1 MKLIGVRFL
10 GRTLLFSRSFLY
22 VLILINLFINVKK
35 FANFLDNF
43 FKKKGGKAMLEEL
56 LEHIAK
62 SLESIDAELKARNE
76 DRKFL
81 LEQAEVIEKT
91 CLDIKKDPF
100 GLNGLKRKALAD
112 RVKQKE

>member
-43 FKKKGGKAMLEEL
+43 LKKGEE
-56 LEHIAK
+56 
-62 SLESIDAELKARNE
+62 D
-76 DRKFL
+76 
-81 LEQAEVIEKT
+81 EQP
-91 CLDIKKDPF
+91 IKK
-100 GLNGLKRKALAD
+100 NTTNSKSRN
-112 RVKQKE
+112 